1 MASANAISSPSII
14 YSPKQG
20 GLRNGN
26 GGVSQLRTGQTAK
39 QSQSNRRF
47 AVRAAAKEIAFDQSS
62 RAAMQA
68 GIDKLADA
76 VGLTLGPRG
85 RNVVLDEYGA
95 PKVVNDGVTIARAIE
110 LPDPMQNAGA
120 ALIREVASKTND
132 SAGDGTT
139 TASVLAREIIKLG
152 LLSVTSGA
160 NPVSVKKGIDK
171 TVAFLIEELEKRAR
185 PVKGRDDIKAIAAI
199 SAGND
204 NIIGTMIAD
213 AIDKVGSDGVL
224 SIESS
229 SSFETTVDVEE
240 GMEIDRGY
248 ISPQFVTN
256 SEKLLVEFENAR
268 VLVTDQKISSIKDII
283 PLLEKITQLR
293 APLLIIA
300 EDVSGE
306 ALATLVVNKLRGILN
321 VAAIKAPGFGERR
334 KALLQD
340 IAIMTG
346 AEYQAKDMGL
356 LVENTSVEQLGTAR
370 KITISKDST
379 TIIADA
385 ASKDEI
391 QSRIAQ
397 IKKELSE
404 TDSVYDS
411 EKLAERIA
419 KLSGGV
425 AVIKVGA
432 ATETEL
438 EDRKLRIEDAKN
450 ATFAAIEEGIVPG
463 GGAALVHLSALV
475 PAIKDRL
482 DDADEQIG
490 ADIIQKALVAPASLI
505 AQNAGIE
512 GEVVVEKV
520 KASEWEMGYNAMA
533 DKYEN
538 MVEAGV
544 IDPAKVTRCA
554 LQNSAS
560 VAGMVLTTQAI
571 VVEKPK
577 AKAPVAA
584 APQGLTV

>member
-1 MASANAISSPSII
+1 MASANAISTSSLLRPLS
-14 YSPKQG
+14 QG
-20 GLRNGN
+20 RSRRSRN
-26 GGVSQLRTGQTAK
+26 SRTQ
-39 QSQSNRRF
+39 RF
-47 AVRAAAKEIAFDQSS
+47 VVRAEAKEIAFDQKS
-62 RAAMQA
+62 RAALQA
-68 GIDKLADA
+68 GVEKLANA
-76 VGLTLGPRG
+76 VGVTLGPRG

-110 LPDPMQNAGA
+110 LYDPMENAGA

-160 NPVSVKKGIDK
+160 NPVSLKKGIDK
-171 TVAFLIEELEKRAR
+171 TVQGIIEELEKKAR
-185 PVKGRDDIKAIAAI
+185 PVKGGGDIKEGNTTNLEFILFTAVASI

-204 NIIGTMIAD
+204 ELIGSMIAD
-213 AIDKVGSDGVL
+213 AIDKVGPDGVL

-229 SSFETTVDVEE
+229 SSFETTVEVEE

-256 SEKLLVEFENAR
+256 LEKSIVEFENAK
-268 VLVTDQKISSIKDII
+268 VLITDQKITTIKEII
-283 PLLEKITQLR
+283 PLLEKTTQLR
-293 APLLIIA
+293 APLFIIA
-300 EDVSGE
+300 EDITGE

-321 VAAIKAPGFGERR
+321 VAAIKAPSFGERR
-334 KALLQD
+334 KAVLQD
-340 IAIMTG
+340 IAIVTG
-346 AEYQAKDMGL
+346 AEFLAKDLGL
-356 LVENTSVEQLGTAR
+356 LVENATVDQLGTAR
-370 KITISKDST
+370 KVTIHQT
-379 TIIADA
+379 TTTLIADA

-391 QSRIAQ
+391 QARVAQ
-397 IKKELSE
+397 LKKELSE

-438 EDRKLRIEDAKN
+438 EDRQLRIEDAKN

-463 GGAALVHLSALV
+463 GGTAYVHLSTLV
-475 PAIKDRL
+475 PAIKEKIEDPEERL
-482 DDADEQIG
+482 G

-505 AQNAGIE
+505 ANNAGVE

-520 KASEWEMGYNAMA
+520 KESEWEVGYNAMT

-538 MVEAGV
+538 LIESGV

-554 LQNSAS
+554 LQNAAS

-577 AKAPVAA
+577 PKPKVAEPEEGSLA
-584 APQGLTV
+584 V